1 MKANRY
7 IALACAVLA
16 LGLAS
21 CGESQDAPAAV
32 AEVSVVETSF
42 DQAYTASK
50 GRITV
55 DQEGFEVKTDATW
68 LQAVKDGP
76 KSIALTIE
84 KNEAAESRTANVIIT
99 KGQTVQRVPITQ
111 LGVINVMTLSD
122 IEAQRQ
128 GSEHS
133 FAIDKMDSEP
143 AITVS
148 ASWITATVEDK
159 VLKIRVAPFASGE
172 TEDRRGTVRVVAG
185 LFDRTINVSQTYGV
199 VAYADLLGEYEASF
213 IKVYGEERQT
223 GIVTIE
229 QKEAGKSY
237 TIKGLSMD
245 VTAMFD
251 AKTASLTFYTGEMP
265 AVQGLPANQKIY
277 LSAWGGNAPKT
288 DGSRNLSLLWNPDA
302 IGMRGTWNKSFD
314 NIVFNFSIIGA
325 PADNPMLV
333 LGFFIGE
340 TSDQGIAHKGWYGPS
355 DTSIYLFGEMSWTKK
370 KAAAQP

>member
-1 MKANRY
+1 MKANKY

-111 LGVINVMTLSD
+111 LGVVNVMTLSD

-148 ASWITATVEDK
+148 ASWITASVEDK

-213 IKVYGEERQT
+213 IQMYGAERKT
-223 GIVTIE
+223 GTVTIE

-245 VTAMFD
+245 LTALFD

-265 AVQGLPANQKIY
+265 KLEGLPENQKIY
-277 LSAWGGNAPKT
+277 LAAWGAVAPKA
-288 DGSRNLSLLWNPDA
+288 DGTKNTSIVWDA
-302 IGMRGTWNKSFD
+302 NSIGMRGTWNKKFED
-314 NIVFNFSIIGA
+314 IAFNFSIFGA
-325 PADNPMLV
+325 SADNPMLV

-340 TSDQGIAHKGWYGPS
+340 TTAQGIAHKDWYAPNNQA
-355 DTSIYLFGEMSWTKK
+355 IYLFGEMSWTKK
-370 KAAAQP
+370 KAAVQP

>member
-32 AEVSVVETSF
+32 AEVSVVETNF

-111 LGVINVMTLSD
+111 LGVVNVMTLSD

-143 AITVS
+143 TIT
-148 ASWITATVEDK
+148 ASHDWITATVEDK

-199 VAYADLLGEYEASF
+199 VAYADLLGEYDV
-213 IKVYGEERQT
+213 VYTPEHNLGTRN
-223 GIVTIE
+223 IVLTLV
-229 QKEAGKSY
+229 QKEVGKSF
-237 TIKGLSMD
+237 TLKGLSLD
-245 VTAMFD
+245 ITVLFD
-251 AKTASLTFYTGEMP
+251 AKVAGLIIPTGEQTGG
-265 AVQGLPANQKIY
+265 QGLAEGEK
-277 LSAWGGNAPKT
+277 LFLAGWGGGYPNASGQP
-288 DGSRNLSLLWNPDA
+288 DWDLNWNNPGETA
-302 IGMRGTWNKSFD
+302 LQHYGTWNKSFD
-314 NIVFNFSIIGA
+314 QPVFTFA
-325 PADNPMLV
+325 PKGFGDKSRPILGLFVLKADG
-333 LGFFIGE
+333 GF
-340 TSDQGIAHKGWYGPS
+340 KGWYNPTG
-355 DTSIYLFGEMSWTKK
+355 DKAFTIGHATWTKK
-370 KAAAQP
+370 LASS